1 MFWKEGNT
9 QKQFIIG
16 PYPTISLK
24 EARENATP
32 SMGCWCKALTPT
44 NNIVLNRS
52 NRTRSPP
59 LTSRVVAQEWYA
71 KRTVTQTENTRRLK
85 MQRLER
91 HVFPSFGDLPIKQL
105 KPRDII
111 LALHAIES
119 QGHRKM
125 TRRVGH
131 ARVVGYLEYG
141 TGQTGQAARVHKERP
156 QKGYGNFSHKIW
168 CQCFKKNKA
177 DYNRKADGR
186 RIITIL
192 LRNTREETARTF
204 LRPSKRIQAQR
215 LTTTADGRERPTVS
229 PFHLLMKYHAIEL
242 NSRVFSQANMSID
255 LTCYNLFYQF
265 SIQNRKYPDMLR

>member
-1 MFWKEGNT
+1 
-9 QKQFIIG
+9 
-16 PYPTISLK
+16 
-24 EARENATP
+24 
-32 SMGCWCKALTPT
+32 MGCWCKALTPT

-141 TGQTGQAARVHKERP
+141 TGQTGQASRVHKERT
-156 QKGYGNFSHKIW
+156 QKGVWK
-168 CQCFKKNKA
+168 
-177 DYNRKADGR
+177 
-186 RIITIL
+186 
-192 LRNTREETARTF
+192 F
-204 LRPSKRIQAQR
+204 L
-215 LTTTADGRERPTVS
+215 T
-229 PFHLLMKYHAIEL
+229 
-242 NSRVFSQANMSID
+242 
-255 LTCYNLFYQF
+255 
-265 SIQNRKYPDMLR
+265 